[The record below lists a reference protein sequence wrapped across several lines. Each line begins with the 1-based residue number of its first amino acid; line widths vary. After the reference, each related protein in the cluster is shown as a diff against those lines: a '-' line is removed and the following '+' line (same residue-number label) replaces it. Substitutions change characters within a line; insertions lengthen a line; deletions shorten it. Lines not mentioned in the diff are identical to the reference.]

1 MNPNV
6 DVNPSDNTEA
16 EGDEILDQASGGK
29 GFQTNGFNL
38 GN

>member
-6 DVNPSDNTEA
+6 EVSPSDETEA
-16 EGDEILDQASGGK
+16 EADVILDQASGGK